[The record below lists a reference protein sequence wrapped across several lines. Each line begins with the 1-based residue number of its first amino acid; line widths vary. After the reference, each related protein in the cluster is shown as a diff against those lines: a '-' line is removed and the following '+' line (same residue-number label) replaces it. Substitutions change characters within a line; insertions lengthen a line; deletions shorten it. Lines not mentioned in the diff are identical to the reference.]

1 MAYGTLSRLYVE
13 KTRAELDDLAS
24 LGILVVGNAFSSV
37 LLVKGQPGE
46 VERAGGSLLS
56 GADGTA
62 LRAALLKLG
71 SAPEDWCGM
80 ACWLK
85 TGEQLSSPRGRRCE
99 QLSPEQL
106 RLAVATLDPAT
117 LVACDRA
124 AAELVRNAYLDGL
137 LGLELGR
144 VSMVRG
150 MRVLN
155 LGDFEAAL
163 QSMDTKQVMWAR
175 LKQIPPLAAP
185 Y

>member
-71 SAPEDWCGM
+71 YAPEDWCGM

-85 TGEQLSSPRGRRCE
+85 TGEQLSPNSCDLRSRPSTRRRW
-99 QLSPEQL
+99 L
-106 RLAVATLDPAT
+106 PAT
-117 LVACDRA
+117 ERL
-124 AAELVRNAYLDGL
+124 RNSLETRTWMGYWAWS
-137 LGLELGR
+137 LG
-144 VSMVRG
+144 V
-150 MRVLN
+150 
-155 LGDFEAAL
+155 
-163 QSMDTKQVMWAR
+163 
-175 LKQIPPLAAP
+175 
-185 Y
+185 

>member
-13 KTRAELDDLAS
+13 KTRAELDDLTS
-24 LGILVVGNAFSSV
+24 LGIVVVGNAFSSV

-46 VERAGGSLLS
+46 AERAGGSLLS

-71 SAPEDWCGM
+71 YAPEDWCGM

-85 TGEQLSSPRGRRCE
+85 TGE

-117 LVACDRA
+117 LVACDLT

-175 LKQIPPLAAP
+175 LKQIPPLGAP